1 MRHGNVRRGAAN
13 TKVPSE
19 TAVIDSGTGYAGSVL
34 KTILASGGNW
44 QRDEVNISGATAT
57 TYTMTF
63 ADEGHRISYL
73 APGGVRSNVIEMFM
87 PNDIANLTLWIDAM
101 NTAGITFGTGSLV
114 AGIASRVGSLSF
126 AQATA
131 GSQPSHS
138 NTGRNGKPAF
148 IMTTGKRMALN
159 TPAAMPS
166 GTGASHTF
174 GLAYMSTAAL
184 NFRAYLGWGSGNTG
198 GGYRAFGKNNSGNRV
213 FTIGP
218 NAELLSDP
226 AVTYLDTDRIIA
238 CNHKNGG
245 TELMVDGQYLTTD
258 ALNVSTG
265 TPSYCNFGCGRN
277 DDPRQMEGAVQ
288 EFMVYSAS
296 LSAADRQRC
305 EGYLAHRWGELGRLP
320 TGHPYKVAAPRI
332 S

>member
-1 MRHGNVRRGAAN
+1 MRHGNTRRGITAAKGPGDMV
-13 TKVPSE
+13 T
-19 TAVIDSGTGYAGSVL
+19 IQSGTGYAGSVL
-34 KTILASGGNW
+34 KTNVLTGGNW
-44 QRDEVNISGATAT
+44 RRNGTNIAGATGT
-57 TYTMTF
+57 TYTMTY
-63 ADEGHRISYL
+63 ADEGQAIDFKPTS
-73 APGGVRSNVIEMFM
+73 APAGNVIEMFM
-87 PNDIANLTLWIDAM
+87 PSDIANLALWIDAM

-114 AGIASRVGSLSF
+114 AGIASRAGSLSF

-159 TPAAMPS
+159 TPTAMPS

-174 GLAYMSTAAL
+174 GLAYMSTAAI
-184 NFRAYLGWGSGNTG
+184 NFRAYLGWGSGNSTG
-198 GGYRAFGKNNSGNRV
+198 QYRGFGKNNSGNRV
-213 FTIGP
+213 FSIG
-218 NAELLSDP
+218 AGELLSDP

-238 CNHKNGG
+238 CNQKNGG
-245 TELMVDGQYLTTD
+245 TVLTVDGQYETTD

-265 TPSYCNFGCGRN
+265 TNSYCNFGCGRN

-288 EFMVYSAS
+288 EFMVYSAT
-296 LSAADRQRC
+296 LSTADRQKV
-305 EGYLAHRWGELGRLP
+305 EGYIAHRWDQLARLP
-320 TGHPYKVAAPRI
+320 ADHPYKVRAPRI